1 MQTVYSQ
8 ESRLVLY
15 DLYVNTHVC
24 AGTAMSAQVRCNRT
38 DRQTGSRPAGVS
50 SHTPVTTHRT
60 ARSHIPQRPHCVHTM
75 SAQSPASR
83 TSGSSNVKYSHGDKR
98 WRDGWARGEDLRGE
112 DGENSLRRSSSEWKE
127 VTRSNNVTN
136 SGDFRE
142 MPCCVTEAGI
152 LACSWFVYNEEERFM
167 RER

>member
-1 MQTVYSQ
+1 MIYMWLRTCV
-8 ESRLVLY
+8 LVQQCQRKSG
-15 DLYVNTHVC
+15 V
-24 AGTAMSAQVRCNRT
+24 TAPT

-60 ARSHIPQRPHCVHTM
+60 ARSHIPQRPHCVRTM

-112 DGENSLRRSSSEWKE
+112 DGEHSLRRSSSEWKE

-152 LACSWFVYNEEERFM
+152 LACSWFVYNEEEKFM
-167 RER
+167 RERWLMIK